1 MNSTAKINN
10 AASPAGI
17 IQQYNRLKEMVET
30 AFCGVPHSA
39 GRLQASDAWTKK
51 VNATHMASFQAE
63 E

>member
-17 IQQYNRLKEMVET
+17 IQQYNTLNKMVDTLSVEY
-30 AFCGVPHSA
+30 PIQLA
-39 GRLQASDAWTKK
+39 GLSKDAWTKK